1 MDRLWGRGEDG
12 DAKVAKAY
20 DLRDEYKTI
29 KTQYDAFLGKFTL
42 LVQSVKARAKK
53 GKENDCTQVKGA
65 RLAGMPHRHALGW
78 DADTGVVVWAMQA
91 KAAML
96 VDAKAVAD
104 TVLEVTRPRARDR

>member
-1 MDRLWGRGEDG
+1 MSASVSSMYLFSMKMSVSCGFLGVCLPETMDRLWGRGEDG

-53 GKENDCTQVKGA
+53 GKENECTQVKGA
-65 RLAGMPHRHALGW
+65 RLAAVPHRHALG
-78 DADTGVVVWAMQA
+78 
-91 KAAML
+91 
-96 VDAKAVAD
+96 
-104 TVLEVTRPRARDR
+104 